1 MIFDSKT
8 NPLKNRR
15 EQLLIDL
22 LVLLTK
28 NPRNN
33 PKNKS
38 NIICLGRSTKGMAL
52 KFNNGIKNI
61 NKNNP
66 HLILY
71 KDRI

>member
-1 MIFDSKT
+1 MAQDINITTVKKNIAFVIFDSKII
-8 NPLKNRR
+8 PLENRR

-38 NIICLGRSTKGMAL
+38 NIICLGRSTKG
-52 KFNNGIKNI
+52 KE
-61 NKNNP
+61 
-66 HLILY
+66 
-71 KDRI
+71 